1 MKKNIPYLFFS
12 ILIFQLYSC
21 RNILE
26 TDNQKQT
33 KSLLITEFNEDYIRS
48 LPYNSLDSLL
58 ERVKNEVSPA
68 VQNSI
73 LEGVYFHK
81 NFSGSK
87 EALSFL
93 DRIET
98 EFPNDSMAAFSQ
110 LIRGDIFIEIM
121 KFDTAEICLRDC
133 YNISVKANRRVR
145 ASDAQ
150 YNTGML
156 LAKRGD
162 YPEGIRLLTEAYK
175 VSKSLEPAD
184 GGRSLN
190 ITMALARAYQGI
202 EDYRMSYYWHDIAW
216 RCNRIKLGD
225 EYGAPVIAAIGMAR
239 DYKNMKM
246 LDSAKVMLDS
256 ALWSAKKFNNQAEMP
271 SILFASAGI
280 DVAFGRC
287 DLAVKNYTSLRNLV
301 RYTESPEEMSKLNS
315 GIGDAYLCLEKLD
328 SAAYYYEKALHTPD
342 TVSISKIHLQLAKV
356 YEKQKN
362 EVLALDHERKGNAL
376 YNQIITS
383 NKDKRMAR
391 MQAES
396 DVKAEIEAM
405 KRNKTLTQYAYTF
418 TFVVLGLIALFLI
431 KRNKKKR
438 RILEEEK
445 ALSETRET
453 ISAEALG
460 EAKITME
467 AQVIIIKEVEQLL
480 ELKNI
485 LIENLEQRVINQ
497 STYGQQSSDTVL
509 LRDLR
514 ILTNEDWINFRNL
527 FDAKFPKF
535 NTKLKKEFSSLT
547 AAEQRLFLLIKIDLG
562 SEDIARALG
571 ISSTSVYTSR
581 YRLRKKMGLAEDGD
595 LDVFIRDF

>member
-1 MKKNIPYLFFS
+1 MKKNLLFLF
-12 ILIFQLYSC
+12 LFTLLFQFFSC
-21 RNILE
+21 RNIFE
-26 TDNQKQT
+26 ADNQKQI
-33 KSLLITEFNEDYIRS
+33 KSLLASKFNGDYVKK

-58 ERVKNEVSPA
+58 GRVKNEVPS
-68 VQNSI
+68 VIQNSI
-73 LEGVYFHK
+73 LEGVYFHI
-81 NFSGSK
+81 NFSGYRES
-87 EALSFL
+87 LSFL
-93 DRIET
+93 DRIEA
-98 EFPNDSMAAFSQ
+98 EFPNDSIVAFSQ
-110 LIRGDIFIEIM
+110 LMRGDIFTETM
-121 KFDTAEICLRDC
+121 KFDTAEVCLRDC

-150 YNTGML
+150 YNIGML

-190 ITMALARAYQGI
+190 ITMALAKAYEGI
-202 EDYRMSYYWHDIAW
+202 EDYRTSYYWHNIAW
-216 RCNRIKLGD
+216 RCNRLKLIEGD
-225 EYGAPVIAAIGMAR
+225 GAPVIAAIGMAR

-256 ALWSAKKFNNQAEMP
+256 ALWSAKKFYNQAEMP

-280 DVAFGRC
+280 DVASGHC
-287 DLAVKNYTSLRNLV
+287 DLAVKNYASLRNLV
-301 RYTESPEEMSKLNS
+301 RYTESPEEMSKLNQ
-315 GIGDAYLCLEKLD
+315 GMGDAYLCLEKLD

-362 EVLALDHERKGNAL
+362 QVLALEYERKGNAL
-376 YNQIITS
+376 YSHIITS

-391 MQAES
+391 MQAEN
-396 DVKAEIEAM
+396 DVKVEIEAI
-405 KRNKTLTQYAYTF
+405 KRNKTLTEYAYTF
-418 TFVVLGLIALFLI
+418 AFIVLGLVAVFLI
-431 KRNKKKR
+431 RRNKKKR
-438 RILEEEK
+438 RILEKEK
-445 ALSETRET
+445 ALSEARET
-453 ISAEALG
+453 VSAEALG
-460 EAKITME
+460 EAKITLE
-467 AQVIIIKEVEQLL
+467 AQAIIIKEAEQLL

-485 LIENLEQRVINQ
+485 LIGNLEQRVSNQ
-497 STYGQQSSDTVL
+497 NIYEQQGSDTVI

-527 FDAKFPKF
+527 FDAKFPEF

-562 SEDIARALG
+562 SDDIARALG
-571 ISSTSVYTSR
+571 ISNTSVYTSR
-581 YRLRKKMGLAEDGD
+581 YRLRKKMGLQEDGD

>member
-1 MKKNIPYLFFS
+1 MKKNIHYLFFY

-21 RNILE
+21 HNVFE
-26 TDNQKQT
+26 TDNQKQI
-33 KSLLITEFNEDYIRS
+33 KSLLASKFNGDYVKK

-58 ERVKNEVSPA
+58 GRVKNEVPS
-68 VQNSI
+68 VIQNHI
-73 LEGVYFHK
+73 LEGVYFNK
-81 NFSGSK
+81 NFSGYRES
-87 EALSFL
+87 LSFL
-93 DRIET
+93 DKIEV
-98 EFPNDSMAAFSQ
+98 EFPNDSMVAFSQ
-110 LIRGDIFIEIM
+110 LMRGSVFTEIM

-150 YNTGML
+150 YNMGIL

-190 ITMALARAYQGI
+190 ITMALGRAYQGI
-202 EDYRMSYYWHDIAW
+202 EDYRMSHYWHDIAW
-216 RCNRIKLGD
+216 RCNRLKLIEGD
-225 EYGAPVIAAIGMAR
+225 GAPVIAAIGMAQ

-256 ALWSAKKFNNQAEMP
+256 ALWSAKKFYNKAEMP
-271 SILFASAGI
+271 SILFASAEI
-280 DVAFGRC
+280 DVVSGNC
-287 DLAVKNYTSLRNLV
+287 DLAVKNYISLRNLV
-301 RYTESPEEMSKLNS
+301 RYTESPEEMSKLNQ
-315 GIGDAYLCLEKLD
+315 GMGDAYLCLEKLD

-342 TVSISKIHLQLAKV
+342 TVSISKIYLQLAKV

-362 EVLALDHERKGNAL
+362 EVLALEHERKGNAL
-376 YNQIITS
+376 HNQIITS

-396 DVKAEIEAM
+396 DVKAEIEALAY
-405 KRNKTLTQYAYTF
+405 NKKLTQYIYTF
-418 TFVVLGLIALFLI
+418 TFIFLGVIALFLI

-438 RILEEEK
+438 RVLEEEK
-445 ALSETRET
+445 AV
-453 ISAEALG
+453 I
-460 EAKITME
+460 E
-467 AQVIIIKEVEQLL
+467 AQAHRSASALDKANVTLEAQAIIIKESEQLL

-485 LIENLEQRVINQ
+485 LIRNLEQKVSNQ
-497 STYGQQSSDTVL
+497 NIYEQQDSDTVI

-514 ILTNEDWINFRNL
+514 ILTNEDWIAFRNL
-527 FDAKFPKF
+527 FDAKFPQF

-547 AAEQRLFLLIKIDLG
+547 AAEQRLFLLIKINFEN
-562 SEDIARALG
+562 EDIARALG

-581 YRLRKKMGLAEDGD
+581 YRLRKKMGLSEDGD